1 MQRKGENEKKNDE
14 LEARAHAPERKR
26 RARVEE
32 REEDDD
38 KKKKGGWMDGG
49 DGNVVKSFRSI

>member
-38 KKKKGGWMDGG
+38 KKKKVDGWME
-49 DGNVVKSFRSI
+49 VTEML